1 MGVLLRESSH
11 AGIIISRTEIVRSAL
26 YIEILATVT
35 ERVGVGSHAVFFVAE
50 GIVIVGFGVFSTPP
64 GGCAGRCYIFL
75 SIVGFRIRHGPTVD
89 PLDFVNAISADIQ
102 YGNRRRNEHIV
113 FLINLNLTM
122 VFLYLITSSNQNII
136 IRRMNEI
143 PCCAK
148 FFLIILVNMDAC
160 SSLSSISKTK
170 NHVAENSIFYRF
182 PIKLMSAT
190 VKLNTLKKQRM
201 LFCDPNEIG
210 ILLSLNLFLW
220 AATSQN
226 AATYGTEDCQPN
238 NRINFLFHVFISPN
252 HGNTNWK
259 DFFFFYHF
267 SY

>member
-1 MGVLLRESSH
+1 MRVLLHKPSH
-11 AGIIISRTEIVRSAL
+11 AGVIVSRPEIVRPAL
-26 YIEILATVT
+26 YIK
-35 ERVGVGSHAVFFVAE
+35 VFAAVAE
-50 GIVIVGFGVFSTPP
+50 RIRVRADAVLLIAEGVVIVGFGVFSTPP

-75 SIVGFRIRHGPTVD
+75 SIVGFRIRHRPTVD
-89 PLDFVNAISADIQ
+89 PLDLVNAISADIQ

-190 VKLNTLKKQRM
+190 VKLTTLKKQRM

-226 AATYGTEDCQPN
+226 AATYGT
-238 NRINFLFHVFISPN
+238 
-252 HGNTNWK
+252 
-259 DFFFFYHF
+259 
-267 SY
+267 